1 MLEIVFVSMTLIISW
16 ILSFIFIPKGA
27 IGATVIIIMIPAI
40 LGFIIKIIK
49 YRSIKEVFKP
59 LLHRIS
65 IKGIMFSFVF
75 PIIIISLCS
84 ILALITG
91 VGSVDNYDG
100 SISQILIIIVM
111 SVPFSIVT
119 LGEEY
124 GWRGYLLG
132 EWEKTYGLK
141 KSNILV
147 GIVWI
152 LYHLPTLYMMNL
164 SYGIFA
170 ALIFTIVQSI
180 CIFCV
185 NFSYTYLYTLSKNV
199 LLASMMHSAWNNIN
213 TFILGDTYRNEA
225 TGLIDGN
232 VKVINGEGIF
242 GMIFLIISAFIFYKV
257 LFGKS
262 K

>member
-1 MLEIVFVSMTLIISW
+1 MLEIIFVSITLMISW

-27 IGATVIIIMIPAI
+27 IGATVIIMMIPAM
-40 LGFIIKIIK
+40 LACIIKIIK
-49 YRSIKEVFKP
+49 YKSIKEVFKP
-59 LLHRIS
+59 FLHHIS
-65 IKGIMFSFVF
+65 IKGVMFSFIF

-91 VGSVDNYDG
+91 IGSISNYDG
-100 SISQILIIIVM
+100 VISQTLIIIVM

-124 GWRGYLLG
+124 GWRGYLLV
-132 EWEKTYGLK
+132 EWEKIYGLK
-141 KSNILV
+141 KANILV

-164 SYGIFA
+164 SYGISK
-170 ALIFTIVQSI
+170 ALLFTIVQSI
-180 CIFCV
+180 CILYV

-199 LLASMMHSAWNNIN
+199 FLASIMHSVWNNIN

-225 TGLIDGN
+225 TGLIVGN

-242 GMIFLIISAFIFYKV
+242 GMIFLVISAFIFSKV
-257 LFGKS
+257 LTEKR
-262 K
+262 